1 MAGKAESGATPD
13 RLDLEGFIEAAGVS
27 RETAERFE
35 AWRVLLEKWRTRIN
49 LIGASTADDFWRRHA
64 LDSVQ
69 LAAFAPPAPPA
80 LAPPLRWVDL
90 GSGAGFPGLA
100 LALALE
106 GAGRA
111 DAVTLVESSRKKAA
125 FLREA
130 ARVTVSGATVY
141 AGRIEDLAA
150 AEAKEQGGGFDVVV
164 ARACAPLTRLLGY
177 AVSLWKQDTVG
188 VFLKGR
194 DAEAELTLAAKSWRF
209 QFDLQPSRS
218 DPDGRV
224 VLIKRLEHVRSS

>member
-1 MAGKAESGATPD
+1 MRKREYGGMAKPVDPES
-13 RLDLEGFIEAAGVS
+13 FAAIARVS

-35 AWRVLLEKWRTRIN
+35 TWRALIEAWSRRIN
-49 LIGASTADDFWRRHA
+49 LVGPSTLEDFWSRHA

-69 LAAFAPPAPPA
+69 IVDLVPKTDEADGPR
-80 LAPPLRWVDL
+80 RWVDI

-100 LALALE
+100 VALVLE

-111 DAVTLVESSRKKAA
+111 DEVHLVEANQKKAA

-130 ARVTVSGATVY
+130 VRATGSRAIVRAQRVEELG
-141 AGRIEDLAA
+141 AGRGRGAP
-150 AEAKEQGGGFDVVV
+150 AERFDVIT

-177 AVSLWKQDTVG
+177 AHPLWKENSVG

-194 DAEAELTLAAKSWRF
+194 EAEAELTAACKSWRF
-209 QFDLQPSRS
+209 QLELQPSRS

-224 VLIKRLEHVRSS
+224 VLIKRLEHVQST